1 MKNLVIKSRRRRSRG
16 FWPRIGFWSGR
27 ILFSPFQVLRELLLG
42 GSRISPAWVQGYL
55 LLGMLL
61 LAATGAALVY
71 SESANREVFAAL
83 GRFDPRPER
92 VPEAEPYA
100 EEVNAAA
107 SHYGLNP
114 IAVFHIIQIESHGRP
129 MLISRR
135 GARGLMQIMPA
146 TWRAFSPNSSCQGEH
161 RPFICEAG
169 RGCIFSSWGN
179 IRVGTLY
186 LSRLLHYYGGD
197 YVAAVQAYNA
207 GQQNVVLIGE
217 AKYPETRKY
226 VQSFL
231 ERLGELQA
239 EQLKVRIRVAARNR
253 LRVGALFLAL
263 GIYTVLGTAFF
274 WQRHKRII

>member
-1 MKNLVIKSRRRRSRG
+1 MIRSRRRRSRG
-16 FWPRIGFWSGR
+16 FWPRVGFWSGR
-27 ILFSPFQVLRELLLG
+27 IIFSPFLVLHELLLG
-42 GSRISPAWVQGYL
+42 GTRVGSSWVQGYL
-55 LLGMLL
+55 LLGLLL
-61 LAATGAALVY
+61 LASTGVALLY
-71 SESANREVFAAL
+71 GESANREVFASL
-83 GRFDPRPER
+83 GRFDPLSER
-92 VPEAEPYA
+92 VPRAEPYA

-114 IAVFHIIQIESHGRP
+114 IAVFHIIQIESGGRP
-129 MLISRR
+129 MLVSHH

-146 TWRAFSPNSSCQGEH
+146 TWRAFNPDSPCHGEH
-161 RPFICEAG
+161 KPFICQAG
-169 RGCIFSSWGN
+169 RGCIFSAWGN

-186 LSRLLHYYGGD
+186 LSRLLRFYDGD

-231 ERLGELQA
+231 KRLGDLQA
-239 EQLKVRIRVAARNR
+239 KQLADRIRVAARNR
-253 LRVGALFLAL
+253 LRTGALFLAL

-274 WQRHKRII
+274 WQRQKRMILK